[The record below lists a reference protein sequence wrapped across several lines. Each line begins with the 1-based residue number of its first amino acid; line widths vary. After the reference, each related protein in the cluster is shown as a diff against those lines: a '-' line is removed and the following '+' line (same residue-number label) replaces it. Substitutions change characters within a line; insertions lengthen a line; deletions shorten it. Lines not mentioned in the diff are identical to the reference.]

1 MNAAHSVSELASL
14 VPYLLERGLKPGKIL
29 TRVGI
34 PTHALLDPD
43 AWIPRNLFLALINAS
58 TAGDPH
64 GGIHL
69 GETESFEQYG
79 ALGKAILEAPTLRAA
94 IGLVCRHTGLIQTDT
109 EVRLLEKRQTACLSY
124 SYLGRARENP
134 DQYIEGAMVFFYKL
148 LGLTGQPTVVDVS
161 FGHVPSQK
169 SQELER
175 VFGPRLTLD
184 AAKDALVFDR
194 ALLDLPL
201 QSSTAASRQMLCDR
215 SCEEEVV
222 RAVLTNMSDR
232 LAYETPTLRMTAA
245 VLGLH
250 SRTLERRLSRWG
262 TPFEALLDEFRRSR
276 SLQLIQQGTHTLTE
290 IAFLVGYS
298 DAAHFTRAF
307 RRWTGSPPRDYVR
320 GLRLSRE
327 FNAAKPRSDVLQG
340 LPFLLTAFPGK

>member
-1 MNAAHSVSELASL
+1 MNSWHRVCEVAGVF
-14 VPYLLERGLKPGKIL
+14 PYLLERGLKPGKVL

-34 PTHALLDPD
+34 PTHAILDPD
-43 AWIPRNLFLALINAS
+43 AWIPRDLFLALINSS

-64 GGIHL
+64 GGIHI
-69 GETESFEQYG
+69 GEIESFEQFG
-79 ALGKAILEAPTLRAA
+79 ALGKAILAAPTLRAA
-94 IGLVCRHTGLIQTDT
+94 IGVVCRHTGLIQTDT
-109 EVRLLEKRQTACLSY
+109 KVRLCENRQTACLSY

-134 DQYIEGAMVFFYKL
+134 DQYVEGALVFFYKL
-148 LGLTGQPTVVDVS
+148 LGLTGQRAIVDVS

-184 AAKDALVFDR
+184 AAEDALVFDR

-201 QSSTAASRQMLCDR
+201 QSSTAASPQVLCDR

-222 RAVLTNMSDR
+222 RAVLINMSDR
-232 LAYETPTLRMTAA
+232 LAYETPTLEKTAA

-250 SRTLERRLSRWG
+250 ARTLERRLSRWG

-290 IAFLVGYS
+290 IAFLIGYS

-320 GLRLSRE
+320 GHRLSHE
-327 FNAAKPRSDVLQG
+327 FDTAKPQEDILSEFPFPLRAVL
-340 LPFLLTAFPGK
+340 AK

>member
-1 MNAAHSVSELASL
+1 MNAGHSVCELASV
-14 VPYLLERGLKPGKIL
+14 VPYLLERGLKPGKVL

-34 PTHALLDPD
+34 PTHALLDSD

-58 TAGDPH
+58 SAGDPH

-69 GETESFEQYG
+69 GEIESFEQYG

-94 IGLVCRHTGLIQTDT
+94 ISVVCRHTGLVQTDT
-109 EVRLLEKRQTACLSY
+109 EVRLRENRQRACLSY

-134 DQYIEGAMVFFYKL
+134 DQYIEGALVFLYKL
-148 LGLTGQPTVVDVS
+148 LGLTGQPAVVDVS

-184 AAKDALVFDR
+184 AAEDALVFDR

-222 RAVLTNMSDR
+222 RAVLTTISDH
-232 LAYETPTLRMTAA
+232 LAYEAPSLKMTAA

-250 SRTLERRLSRWG
+250 ARTLERRLSRWG

-298 DAAHFTRAF
+298 DSAHFTRAF

-320 GLRLSRE
+320 GHRLSHE
-327 FNAAKPRSDVLQG
+327 FDTAKPHEDILSEFPFPLRAVL
-340 LPFLLTAFPGK
+340 AK